1 MSTRATPIA
10 VAVCFA
16 ATILTTAAVAAYQTL
31 SPAAIEEA
39 LRLSRTRRS
48 ADLEAF
54 TAPYIVV
61 TGGPGQPKVEVIT
74 EFRRAV
80 MLGLEQASLGNY
92 TWSPTNLTR
101 AVAKYEGLTTVRAE
115 VWLSPAHLYVGTPS
129 YRMDLYDARHR
140 IVMPVE
146 EKRDPIFSAVTGAG
160 ETSSM
165 TGVTLET
172 IYRDAALR
180 EAGCCLVMI
189 LDPKAALVVEKQ
201 VEFAALR

>member
-1 MSTRATPIA
+1 MRMRATL
-10 VAVCFA
+10 A
-16 ATILTTAAVAAYQTL
+16 AFGMAVAAAALSPATVATEQTL

-39 LRLSRTRRS
+39 LRLSRTRRP
-48 ADLEAF
+48 ADLETF
-54 TAPYIVV
+54 TAPYVVV

-74 EFRRAV
+74 EYRRAV
-80 MLGLEQASLGNY
+80 LLGIEQANLGNY
-92 TWSPTNLTR
+92 TWSPTNLRR
-101 AVAKYEGLTTVRAE
+101 AVAKYEGLTSVRAE

-129 YRMDLYDARHR
+129 YRMDLYDARQR

-146 EKRDPIFSAVTGAG
+146 EKRDPIFSAITGAG

-189 LDPKAALVVEKQ
+189 LDPKAAVVVEKQ